1 MLILLVF
8 LFSKSIFLSISLGTH
23 LLNYLHC
30 CFRCGEVNFITGLG
44 MSEL

>member
-23 LLNYLHC
+23 LLYYLHSVVSDA
-30 CFRCGEVNFITGLG
+30 GK
-44 MSEL
+44 